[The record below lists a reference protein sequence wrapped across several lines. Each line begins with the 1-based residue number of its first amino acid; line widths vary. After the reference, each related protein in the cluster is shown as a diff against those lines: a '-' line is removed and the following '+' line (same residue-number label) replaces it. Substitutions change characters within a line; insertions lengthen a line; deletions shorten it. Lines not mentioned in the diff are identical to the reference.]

1 VEESELKDL
10 GRRGLYLL
18 LVLLFVA
25 VICPTAGSANSFKTF
40 IRLNDGGT
48 LPVYCFLPQQ
58 GSKGPLPAVIVAA
71 GVGAVKIAQYH
82 EHCQLL
88 ANRNFAVVFIDP
100 SNYPEELAPG
110 PWSWDWGLGYLQG
123 SVNQGVVG
131 ARLMVSNKWYLATI
145 RATVD
150 FLCSWP
156 MVDCTRIALSG
167 FSQPANAALAY
178 ASQDPRIK
186 AVIWNYGGW
195 PWIMPYEPLR
205 LPPVQIFHGED
216 DNVYDVKYAKQL
228 ALELK
233 SNMRCYELNIYPHEK
248 HMFNIYYDMKRGEN
262 RFMKPALLDA
272 FERMVGFL
280 YRTMA
285 IPPPKPLPLK
295 KRMHARR

>member
-1 VEESELKDL
+1 MKDRGRL
-10 GRRGLYLL
+10 GPYLLFVLL
-18 LVLLFVA
+18 LVTVM
-25 VICPTAGSANSFKTF
+25 CPSASSANSFKTF

-58 GSKGPLPAVIVAA
+58 GAKGPLPAVIVAA

-88 ANRNFAVVFIDP
+88 ANRNFVVAFIDP

-110 PWSWDWGLGYLQG
+110 PWSWDWGLGYLKG

-178 ASQDPRIK
+178 ACQDPRIK

-233 SNMRCYELNIYPHEK
+233 SNMRCYELNVYPHEK

-262 RFMKPALLDA
+262 RFMKPALMDA
-272 FERMVGFL
+272 FERMVAFL

-285 IPPPKPLPLK
+285 VPPPQPIAQRRRIHS
-295 KRMHARR
+295 KR